1 MKCIECGK
9 EIPSYWYYKNDK
21 SKCGNYTYIGYCDT
35 CEDFARY
42 TGNL

>member
-1 MKCIECGK
+1 MKCVECGK

-21 SKCGNYTYIGYCDT
+21 EKCGNYTYIGYCDT